1 MGKTQISR
9 RTFLAGSMVSA
20 GAIVAGLSA
29 CGSSS
34 SSSSASASGS
44 EFVGGGTITAGIA
57 YATSNAYTPVGVSAA
72 AVMAAYCHCCE
83 ALYDLDYANGNTP
96 YAALAA
102 GDPVKVSDTEF
113 TIDLRAD
120 AKYYDGSAVTAAD
133 VKNAIEVE
141 MANDTYKA
149 FLKRSSNNRQ
159 GRQAYL
165 ELPCRRPAETAFGF
179 VPCVPCRYSAVRS

>member
-1 MGKTQISR
+1 MEKTQVSR

-34 SSSSASASGS
+34 SSSSASASAS
-44 EFVGGGTITAGIA
+44 ASAFTGGGTINAGIA
-57 YATSNAYTPVGVSAA
+57 YSTSNAYTPVGVSAA

-83 ALYDLDYANGNTP
+83 ALYDLDYANGNEP
-96 YAALAA
+96 YAALAS

-141 MANDTYKA
+141 MANDTYKS
-149 FLKRSSNNRQ
+149 FLS
-159 GRQAYL
+159 
-165 ELPCRRPAETAFGF
+165 FI
-179 VPCVPCRYSAVRS
+179 